1 MHNNMKHLN
10 GRAAPKHTTIY
21 TKCYPV
27 QFDHDF
33 AVEVV
38 TVLIRISLNNQIL
51 HRMGGIHG
59 LLI

>member
-1 MHNNMKHLN
+1 MHINMKHLS

-27 QFDHDF
+27 RFDPDF

-38 TVLIRISLNNQIL
+38 IVLITTMEF
-51 HRMGGIHG
+51 H
-59 LLI
+59 